1 MDFLILDFL
10 TIYGFIFYITFKFI
24 LFSMIHFALKYT
36 KVLGAEMAKS
46 LYDGPTAEDLGHHK
60 LHQGT

>member
-1 MDFLILDFL
+1 
-10 TIYGFIFYITFKFI
+10 
-24 LFSMIHFALKYT
+24 MIHFALKYT